1 MMAQFA
7 ALRKK
12 YDLPTIVERFVSDTL
27 GEDEQ
32 ENMVSFP
39 KRNGH
44 DVMHHAR
51 YLFPHKS
58 SIHSLR
64 CMAASQSPGMASYP

>member
-32 ENMVSFP
+32 ENMVS
-39 KRNGH
+39 
-44 DVMHHAR
+44 
-51 YLFPHKS
+51 S
-58 SIHSLR
+58 SEKKW
-64 CMAASQSPGMASYP
+64 A

>member
-12 YDLPTIVERFVSDTL
+12 YDLPTTVEQFVSDTL

-32 ENMVSFP
+32 ENMVSFSE
-39 KRNGH
+39 KKW
-44 DVMHHAR
+44 A
-51 YLFPHKS
+51 
-58 SIHSLR
+58 
-64 CMAASQSPGMASYP
+64 